1 MHRST
6 KNDLENLSRWM
17 NDILALDPILE
28 ELEPLTGD
36 EFFPG
41 DSYGTV
47 TSLIGSSPR
56 ILAYKVEAPKALV
69 PLMRALHAAGWKRRW
84 SESSKLRLQV
94 RYVRDAVDFEL
105 DVHFV
110 ETETQRCRLVPVGEE
125 MRPVYKELCGEE
137 LRKWEEEHDEAPM
150 DR

>member
-1 MHRST
+1 MHQST
-6 KNDLENLSRWM
+6 KNDLQNLSNWM

-41 DSYGTV
+41 ASYATI
-47 TSLIGSSPR
+47 TSLIGSNPR
-56 ILAYKVEAPKALV
+56 ILAYKVESPKALA
-69 PLMRALHAAGWKRRW
+69 PLLKALRAGGWKRTA
-84 SESSKLRLQV
+84 SSSSKLRLQV
-94 RYVRDAVDFEL
+94 CYSRDGFTLEL

-125 MRPVYKELCGEE
+125 LKPVYKELCGEE
-137 LRKWEEEHDEAPM
+137 LAAWEATHEA
-150 DR
+150 